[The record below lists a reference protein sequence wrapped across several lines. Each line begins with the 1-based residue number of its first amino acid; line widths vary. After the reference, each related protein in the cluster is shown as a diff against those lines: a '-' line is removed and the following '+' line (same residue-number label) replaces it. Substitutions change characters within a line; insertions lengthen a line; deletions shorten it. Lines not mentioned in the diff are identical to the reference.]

1 MISLLEEIRPSIIEQ
16 AFPDQVEDKPIYQ
29 EELADWREQNGWRIL
44 LERAP
49 NRAKK
54 EVADTVSATMNISG
68 KSARSLE

>member
-1 MISLLEEIRPSIIEQ
+1 MYSSQVYSGSL
-16 AFPDQVEDKPIYQ
+16 PDQVEDKPICQ
-29 EELADWREQNGWRIL
+29 EELADLREQNGWRIL

-54 EVADTVSATMNISG
+54 EVADTVSAIQKVSG